1 MAEDRKILLYQ
12 IDEQEKMV
20 VFAETADDE
29 SAWTAIT
36 ESDLTALSFDE
47 FFRQMTEF
55 RSEFLEFEQVIEL
68 LLTELNQSGKK
79 LRQILK
85 DFADPQQQSE
95 NFFMRY
101 YAGILCEIIT
111 SARAEI
117 DKAGALRNTG
127 AAKKAAA
134 YVQREFNRI
143 RKVTLDG
150 FHFDAVKELRAI
162 RVPCEKIIIRGNER
176 NEVYSIADS
185 ALSNFFYDFSFA
197 VHKLKLYACE
207 CQYCRKQYLGEKN
220 STCCDAETCQAAHQR
235 AMKNARRREHEKSP
249 YRRPITTITNYLS
262 QAMYTLR
269 ACVQDDPAVL
279 AVFREKREE
288 FMQQIRDK
296 VAEYEVEHRSP
307 DDAEMAR
314 FVAAL
319 EGEIGR
325 LRTNL
330 IEGWRE

>member
-1 MAEDRKILLYQ
+1 MGQDKKILLYQ

-20 VFAETADDE
+20 IFAETADDD

-36 ESDLTALSFDE
+36 KRDLTVLSFDE
-47 FFRQMTEF
+47 VYRELIEF
-55 RSEFLEFEQVIEL
+55 RGSFLDYEQTADEL
-68 LLTELNQSGKK
+68 LAELNQSGTK
-79 LRQILK
+79 LRKMIKQ
-85 DFADPQQQSE
+85 FADPRQKSN
-95 NFFMRY
+95 NFFTRY
-101 YAGILCEIIT
+101 YAAAVCDMFT
-111 SARAEI
+111 QARADI
-117 DKAGALRNTG
+117 DEAGPLRNTG
-127 AAKKAAA
+127 AAKKAAG
-134 YVQREFNRI
+134 YVKRAFGSIRE
-143 RKVTLDG
+143 VMLDG
-150 FHFDAVKELRAI
+150 GHFDTATELQAI
-162 RVPCEKIIIRGNER
+162 RVPCEKIIIRSDNR
-176 NEVYSIADS
+176 NEVYSVADQ
-185 ALSNFFYDFSFA
+185 ALSNFFYDFSFS
-197 VHKLKLYACE
+197 VQKLRLYACE

-220 STCCDAETCQAAHQR
+220 SICCDAEECQATHLR

-249 YRRPITTITNYLS
+249 YRKPITTITNYLS

-269 ACVQDDPAVL
+269 ASVQDDPEIL

-296 VAEYEVEHRSP
+296 VAEYEVEHRFP
-307 DDAEMAR
+307 DDAEMQR